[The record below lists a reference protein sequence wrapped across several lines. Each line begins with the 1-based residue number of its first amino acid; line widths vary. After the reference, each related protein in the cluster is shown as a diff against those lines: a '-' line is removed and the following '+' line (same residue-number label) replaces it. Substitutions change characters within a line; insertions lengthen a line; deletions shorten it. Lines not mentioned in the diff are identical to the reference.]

1 MKEFITVLEAKSI
14 LKSLKVK
21 GKPISL
27 SLQKSLG
34 KLTSSAVLAPMD
46 VPSFDNSGM
55 DGYAIAWDESG
66 EGREV
71 VEVIQAGASPNF
83 VLERGKAS
91 RIFTGAPVPEGADT
105 VIPQE
110 YITRTENMIY
120 FESAK
125 FFRGANVR
133 KKGAQCKVGWEV
145 VSAGTKITPG
155 TIGLLASLGIQE
167 VEVFPSPKVTL
178 ILTGDEII
186 ELGNALK
193 PGQIYNANGPALVA
207 YLELLGI
214 NDVTICKVKDEA
226 SEVTRVIAEAL
237 GDSDFVLLTGG
248 ISVGDFDFVKGS
260 LEQNGVEQ
268 LFYKIRQR
276 PGKPLFVGKKGEKLV
291 FALPGNP
298 ASVLSCFIQYVKPC
312 LLEWMGS
319 LDAWSSPKFIP
330 IEKDFD
336 KKAPLT
342 FFLKAKIQNGK
353 IHLLPG
359 QESFNLLPFGV
370 ADGLVEI
377 PQEQEHVEEGS
388 LVAFYPW

>member
-1 MKEFITVLEAKSI
+1 MREFITVSEAKSI
-14 LKSLKVK
+14 LKSQKIK
-21 GKPISL
+21 GKSIHL

-34 KLTSSAVLAPMD
+34 KFTASAVLAPMD

-71 VEVIQAGASPNF
+71 VETIQAGANPDF
-83 VLERGKAS
+83 VLEKGKAV
-91 RIFTGAPVPEGADT
+91 RIFTGAPVSQGADT

-110 YITRTENMIY
+110 YITRTDKMI
-120 FESAK
+120 FFDSAE

-145 VSAGTKITPG
+145 VRAGTKITPG

-167 VEVFPSPKVTL
+167 IEVNTTPKVTL

-186 ELGNALK
+186 DLGNPLK
-193 PGQIYNANGPALVA
+193 RGQIYNANGPALEA

-214 NDVTICKVKDEA
+214 TELSILKVKDEE
-226 SEVTRVIAEAL
+226 SEVTRVISEAL
-237 GDSDFVLLTGG
+237 ANSDFVLLTGG

-260 LEQNGVEQ
+260 LEQNGVDQ

-276 PGKPLFVGKKGEKLV
+276 PGKPLFAGKKGEKLV

-312 LLEWMGS
+312 LLEWMRNP
-319 LDAWSSPKFIP
+319 DAWSGPKYLP
-330 IEKDFD
+330 MEKDFD

-342 FFLKAKIQNGK
+342 FFLKAKVQNGK

-377 PQEQEHVEEGS
+377 PQELEHIEEGS